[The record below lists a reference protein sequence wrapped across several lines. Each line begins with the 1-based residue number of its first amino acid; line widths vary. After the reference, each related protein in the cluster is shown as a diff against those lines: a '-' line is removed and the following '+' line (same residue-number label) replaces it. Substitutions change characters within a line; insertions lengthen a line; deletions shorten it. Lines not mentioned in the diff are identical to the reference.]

1 MQNLTPVSGGPTKP
15 EVLAIALNK
24 LALHPNDTFLD
35 IGCGM
40 ASVSIAA
47 SKQCP
52 AASISV
58 IAIDDRP
65 EAVSAAKENI
75 SNSGLGERITVI
87 QGEAA
92 TALNDIDKADCAF
105 IGGSRNIEAVLDVV
119 ASKVR
124 RTIVVN
130 AVRIETTARII
141 THMKKLGIF
150 HEALHVQVSK
160 SSELAGE
167 TYFKPENPVY
177 IIVGNTIEHNRK

>member
-1 MQNLTPVSGGPTKP
+1 MNPLEKIISVSGGPTKP
-15 EVLAIALNK
+15 EVLAIALSK
-24 LALHPNDTFLD
+24 LDLRPDDTFLD
-35 IGCGM
+35 IGCGT

-47 SKQCP
+47 AKQ
-52 AASISV
+52 AQGASISV

-87 QGEAA
+87 QGEA
-92 TALNDIDKADCAF
+92 TNILNNIDNADCAF
-105 IGGSRNIEAVLDVV
+105 IGGSRNIEAVLDAV

-124 RTIVVN
+124 RTIVIN
-130 AVRIETTARII
+130 AVRIETAARII

-160 SSELAGE
+160 SAELAGE

-177 IIVGNTIEHNRK
+177 IIVGNTSQL

>member
-1 MQNLTPVSGGPTKP
+1 LQNIIPVSGGPTKP
-15 EVLAIALNK
+15 EVLAIALSK
-24 LALHPNDTFLD
+24 LDLRPGDTFLD
-35 IGCGM
+35 IGCGT

-47 SKQCP
+47 AKQCP
-52 AASISV
+52 GAGISV
-58 IAIDDRP
+58 MAIDDRP

-75 SNSGLGERITVI
+75 SNSGLEDRITVI
-87 QGEAA
+87 QGEA
-92 TALNDIDKADCAF
+92 TDVLNDIEKADCAF

-119 ASKVR
+119 ATKVR

-130 AVRIETTARII
+130 AVRIETAARII
-141 THMKKLGIF
+141 TRMKTLGIF

-177 IIVGNTIEHNRK
+177 IIVGNTSQS

>member
-1 MQNLTPVSGGPTKP
+1 MNPLQKIKPVSGGPTKP
-15 EVLAIALNK
+15 EVLAIALSK
-24 LALHPNDTFLD
+24 LDLRPNDTFLD
-35 IGCGM
+35 IGCGT

-47 SKQCP
+47 AKQYQD
-52 AASISV
+52 ASI

-75 SNSGLGERITVI
+75 TNYGLGGRITVI
-87 QGEAA
+87 HGEA
-92 TALNDIDKADCAF
+92 TNVLNDIEKADCAF
-105 IGGSRNIEAVLDVV
+105 IGGSRNIEAVLDIV

-150 HEALHVQVSK
+150 HEALHVQISK

-177 IIVGNTIEHNRK
+177 VIVGNIS